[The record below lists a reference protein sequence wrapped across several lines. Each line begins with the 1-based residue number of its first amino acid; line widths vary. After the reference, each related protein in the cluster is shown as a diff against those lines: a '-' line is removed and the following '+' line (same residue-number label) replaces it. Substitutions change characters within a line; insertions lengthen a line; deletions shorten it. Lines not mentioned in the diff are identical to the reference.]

1 MGSSNS
7 ASATSKFRLNLSFG
21 VGAKMLGIV
30 GLCLMLLVAV
40 AAVSIWQMSRIG
52 HEIEGIAERD
62 LPLTGILTK
71 VTTHQLEQAISLER
85 ALRASGVK
93 EQGADAEKAFEEAF
107 KKFTTLV
114 EKVDKEILEAEKIAH
129 KAYEGADTEEARA
142 LFAEVEKELKRVEAE
157 HKDFDH
163 HALEAFEHSKA
174 GNFDKAL
181 ALLPKIKA
189 EEEDLN
195 KSLEEML
202 LKVEGFTE
210 HAALVAEEHEK
221 LALKMLTVLS
231 AVAIVLG
238 VMLSWFLVRR
248 AVSMPLA
255 EIVNG
260 LSALSNDDLSVDVK
274 VRSNDEIGAVAK
286 AYGSFKET
294 LKRARELEVAQAEQ
308 EKNAALERKRVMNE
322 MADRFDAS
330 VGEVVNAVASA
341 ATELNSA
348 AQSMA
353 GISEETSSQASS
365 VAAAS
370 EQATANVNAVAA
382 ASQEMSQSIE
392 EINKQVSETSA
403 TSRTAVQHAAQTSKQ
418 IATLATTTEK
428 ISEVIA
434 LISDIAEQT
443 NLLALNAT
451 IESARAGE
459 AGKGFA
465 VVASEVKALA
475 NETAK
480 ATEEISRQIQEVQ
493 GATKASVSSI
503 EDIGKIID
511 QLSEASNTIAAAME
525 EQGATTQEIARNV
538 QDAASGTQEVTSNIS
553 GVTQASQE
561 TGAAASQ
568 VLSSAKELSMQSE
581 RLKTEVEAFMD
592 QVRSA

>member
-1 MGSSNS
+1 MGLPASVSKIKLNSS
-7 ASATSKFRLNLSFG
+7 LS
-21 VGAKMLGIV
+21 VGFKMLGV
-30 GLCLMLLVAV
+30 VAFCLALLVAV
-40 AAVSIWQMSRIG
+40 AGVSIWQMSRIG

-62 LPLTGILTK
+62 LPLTGVLTK

-85 ALRASGVK
+85 ALRASGIK
-93 EQGADAEKAFEEAF
+93 EQGANAEKAYEQAF
-107 KKFTTLV
+107 AKFTELAD
-114 EKVDKEILEAEKIAH
+114 KVDKEILEAEKIAH
-129 KAYEGADTEEARA
+129 KAYQGAETEEARA
-142 LFAEVEKELKRVEAE
+142 LFAGVEKELKRVEAE
-157 HKDFDH
+157 HKDFDN

-174 GNFDKAL
+174 GNLDKAL

-195 KSLEEML
+195 RSLEQML

-221 LALKMLTVLS
+221 LALKMLIALS

-238 VMLSWFLVRR
+238 TFLSWWLVRR
-248 AVSMPLA
+248 AVVKPLS
-255 EIVNG
+255 EIVAG
-260 LSALSNDDLSVDVK
+260 LTALSEDDLSVDLK
-274 VRSNDEIGAVAK
+274 VHSDDEIGAVAK
-286 AYGSFKET
+286 AYATFKET
-294 LKRARELEVAQAEQ
+294 LKRARELEAQQAEQ
-308 EKNAALERKRVMNE
+308 EKKAAAERKRAMHE
-322 MADRFDAS
+322 MADNFDSS
-330 VGEVVNAVASA
+330 VGEVINAVAAA
-341 ATELNSA
+341 ATELNTA

-353 GISEETSSQASS
+353 GISEETSNQASS

-392 EINKQVSETSA
+392 EINKQVADTSA
-403 TSRTAVQHAAQTSKQ
+403 TSRTAVGQAAQTSEQ
-418 IATLATTTEK
+418 ITALAGTTEK

-480 ATEEISRQIQEVQ
+480 ATEEISRQIQDVQ
-493 GATKASVSSI
+493 SATRQSVTSI
-503 EDIGKIID
+503 DDIGKVIG
-511 QLSEASNTIAAAME
+511 QLSEASATIAAAME
-525 EQGATTQEIARNV
+525 EQGATTQDIARNV
-538 QDAASGTQEVTSNIS
+538 QDAANGTQEVTSNIS

-561 TGAAASQ
+561 AGAAASQ
-568 VLSSAKELSMQSE
+568 VLSSAEELSKQSE
-581 RLKTEVEAFMD
+581 RLKREVGTFMD
-592 QVRSA
+592 QVRAA

>member
-1 MGSSNS
+1 MGLSNS
-7 ASATSKFRLNLSFG
+7 ASKFRLNLSFG
-21 VGAKMLGIV
+21 VGAKMLAIV

-40 AAVSIWQMSRIG
+40 AGVSIWQMSRIG
-52 HEIEGIAERD
+52 QEIEGIAERD

-93 EQGADAEKAFEEAF
+93 ERGADAKKAFEESF
-107 KKFTTLV
+107 KKFTHLA

-129 KAYEGADTEEARA
+129 KAYQGAESEEARA

-157 HKDFDH
+157 HKDFDR

-195 KSLEEML
+195 KSLEKML
-202 LKVEGFTE
+202 FKVEGFTE
-210 HAALVAEEHEK
+210 HAALVAEEHEI
-221 LALKMLTVLS
+221 LALKMLIAIS

-238 VMLSWFLVRR
+238 VVLSWFLVRR
-248 AVSMPLA
+248 AVSTPLA

-274 VRSNDEIGAVAK
+274 VRSNDEIGAVAR
-286 AYGSFKET
+286 AYASFKET
-294 LKRARELEVAQAEQ
+294 LQRARELEAEQAEQ
-308 EKNAALERKRVMNE
+308 EKKAALERKRVMNE
-322 MADRFDAS
+322 MADKFDAS

-341 ATELNSA
+341 ATELNTA

-353 GISEETSSQASS
+353 GISEETSNQATS

-392 EINKQVSETSA
+392 EINKQVSETSS
-403 TSRTAVQHAAQTSKQ
+403 TSRTAVEHAAQTSKQ
-418 IATLATTTEK
+418 ITTLAGTTEK

-493 GATKASVSSI
+493 GATQESVRSI

-538 QDAASGTQEVTSNIS
+538 QDAANGTQEVSSNIS

-561 TGAAASQ
+561 AGAAASQ
-568 VLSSAKELSMQSE
+568 VLSSAKELSIQSE
-581 RLKTEVEAFMD
+581 RLKTEVDTFMQ
-592 QVRSA
+592 QVRAA